1 MDDKIINIEKENKI
15 KNLLSKINSEESFK
29 VYLSNKY
36 GEGEYNQF
44 LKKLKNNEIEFDSL
58 ENELKIIKDLVITDR
73 NIRKQKNGNYK
84 SIDNI
89 FNNNNKYLKST
100 NYSRKNSKGNNSFY
114 SNEGNPNE
122 YIEPLNFANFLRG
135 DNNIKKNKNKNR
147 NPSKKKIK
155 NN

>member
-1 MDDKIINIEKENKI
+1 M
-15 KNLLSKINSEESFK
+15 
-29 VYLSNKY
+29 
-36 GEGEYNQF
+36 
-44 LKKLKNNEIEFDSL
+44 

-114 SNEGNPNE
+114 SNEDNQNK
-122 YIEPLNFANFLRG
+122 YIEPLNFVNFLRC
-135 DNNIKKNKNKNR
+135 DNNITKKKCKNR
-147 NPSKKKIK
+147 NLSKKKDK
-155 NN
+155 K